1 MFLAQIEGF
10 PAQSLSRIFFLPC
23 LAVPG
28 VAFWGLW
35 VNPCAGKGWADE
47 LKTGASSVIKEG
59 PARCKGRGKK
69 GIVQSEKSGGKGHA
83 HAGNPQLG
91 MTSLIGQPLLTLP
104 FLNANGGCANTK

>member
-1 MFLAQIEGF
+1 VFLAQIEGF

-69 GIVQSEKSGGKGHA
+69 PLFNQKSVEIKGMRMQEIP
-83 HAGNPQLG
+83 N
-91 MTSLIGQPLLTLP
+91 
-104 FLNANGGCANTK
+104 